1 MDEKIKILLAEDD
14 TNLGMLLKEYL
25 RAKGFE
31 TVLCEDGEIA
41 YERFLNEPF
50 DICIFDVMMPKKDG
64 FTLAKEVRQI
74 NSEIPIIF
82 LTAKSMKED
91 VLEGF
96 KLGADD
102 YMSKP
107 FSMEELL
114 LRIEAILRRVKGKKM
129 KDIPFYKLGN
139 FLFDTQKQTLAIGD
153 KVTKLTTKECELLS
167 LLCAHA
173 NEILERNYA
182 LKTIW
187 VDDNYFNARSM
198 DVYIT
203 KLRKLLK
210 DDPGIEIINIHGKGY
225 KLITPSGE
233 EAAREEGIQVL

>member
-25 RAKGFE
+25 RAKGLD
-31 TVLCEDGEIA
+31 TVLCEDGEVA
-41 YERFLNEPF
+41 YEAFLNQPF

-64 FTLAKEVRQI
+64 FTLAKEVRQV

-107 FSMEELL
+107 FSMEELVF
-114 LRIEAILRRVKGKKM
+114 RIDRWRRRTET
-129 KDIPFYKLGN
+129 D
-139 FLFDTQKQTLAIGD
+139 
-153 KVTKLTTKECELLS
+153 
-167 LLCAHA
+167 H
-173 NEILERNYA
+173 ERIRIA
-182 LKTIW
+182 PPA
-187 VDDNYFNARSM
+187 VPER
-198 DVYIT
+198 
-203 KLRKLLK
+203 
-210 DDPGIEIINIHGKGY
+210 
-225 KLITPSGE
+225 
-233 EAAREEGIQVL
+233 

>member
-107 FSMEELL
+107 FSMEELTF
-114 LRIEAILRRVKGKKM
+114 RIEAILRRVRGKKN
-129 KDIPFYKLGN
+129 KESNIYKIGK
-139 FLFDTQKQTLAIGD
+139 FTFDTQKQILASEG
-153 KVTKLTTKECELLS
+153 KQTKLTTKESELLG

-173 NEILERNYA
+173 NEILQRDFA

-187 VDDNYFNARSM
+187 IDDNYFNARSM

-203 KLRKLLK
+203 KLRKHLK
-210 DDPGIEIINIHGKGY
+210 EDDSIEIINIHGKGY
-225 KLITPSGE
+225 KLITPE
-233 EAAREEGIQVL
+233 VEN

>member
-25 RAKGFE
+25 RAKGFD
-31 TVLCEDGEIA
+31 TILCEDGEVA
-41 YERFLNEPF
+41 YEAFLNQPF

-64 FTLAKEVRQI
+64 FTLAKEVRQV

-107 FSMEELL
+107 FSISHLQ
-114 LRIEAILRRVKGKKM
+114 V
-129 KDIPFYKLGN
+129 
-139 FLFDTQKQTLAIGD
+139 
-153 KVTKLTTKECELLS
+153 
-167 LLCAHA
+167 LLC
-173 NEILERNYA
+173 
-182 LKTIW
+182 
-187 VDDNYFNARSM
+187 VRSA
-198 DVYIT
+198 
-203 KLRKLLK
+203 
-210 DDPGIEIINIHGKGY
+210 
-225 KLITPSGE
+225 SG
-233 EAAREEGIQVL
+233 RTR